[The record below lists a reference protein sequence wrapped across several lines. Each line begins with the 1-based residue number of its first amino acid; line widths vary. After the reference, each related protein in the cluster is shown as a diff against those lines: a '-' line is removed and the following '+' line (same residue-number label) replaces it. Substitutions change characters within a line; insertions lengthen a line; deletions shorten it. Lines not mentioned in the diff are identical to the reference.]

1 MNDFDLLV
9 IGAGPA
15 GYVGA
20 IRAAQLGAKVCL
32 VERADVGGVCLNRG
46 CIPTKTLTGLAELLE
61 KTRTFQKLGIRIE
74 GNVVPDLA
82 RAVQR
87 KREIVSSLVR
97 GIRTLLAAN
106 GVTLVSGEASFADQ
120 RTVEVRQAG
129 ATRELS
135 ANKILIATGS
145 EASELPNLPF
155 DGSAII
161 SSSEALELEE
171 VPRSVLVVG
180 AGAIGCEFA
189 FIFSA
194 LGSAVTVVE
203 IMDRV
208 LPLED
213 CDVSAVIEREFKKRR
228 VTLVTSDSVASSFK
242 SDSGVRCTFKNG
254 KEIEVAKVLVSVG
267 RRLNTGGL
275 RLENAGV
282 GRGEKNEV
290 AVNEAMETNV
300 AGIYAAGDVAGRK
313 MYAHSASREAIVAVS
328 NAAGQKKAMD
338 YSAVPSCVFTRPQVA
353 SVGMTEKGATDKG
366 LEVKVGVFNL
376 RGLGMAHVLDE
387 TSGMVKIVAD
397 AKTDEVLGVHIVGAH
412 ACELIHEGVVAVA
425 NKLTATALG
434 ETIHAHPTLS
444 EAVMEAAEAVHGL
457 SIHSSG

>member
-1 MNDFDLLV
+1 VKDFDLLV

-32 VERADVGGVCLNRG
+32 IERAEVGGVCLNRG
-46 CIPTKTLTGLAELLE
+46 CIPTKILTNFAELLE
-61 KTRTFQKLGIRIE
+61 KTRTFRRLGIHIE
-74 GNVVPDLA
+74 GDVAFDLA
-82 RAVQR
+82 LAMER
-87 KREIVSSLVR
+87 KREVVSTLVKGVR
-97 GIRTLLAAN
+97 ALLARHR
-106 GVTLVSGEASFADQ
+106 VTLISGEASFAED
-120 RTVEVRQAG
+120 RIVEVRQDG
-129 ATRELS
+129 ATQKLS
-135 ANKILIATGS
+135 ADKILIATGS

-161 SSSEALELEE
+161 SSTEALELEE
-171 VPRSVLVVG
+171 VPRSILVVG

-194 LGSAVTVVE
+194 LGSTVTIVE
-203 IMDRV
+203 IMERA

-213 CDVSAVIEREFKKRR
+213 HDVSTVIERECKKRR
-228 VTLVTSDSVASSFK
+228 VTLVTSDSVASCSR
-242 SDSGVRCTFKNG
+242 SGSGVRCILKSG

-267 RRLNTGGL
+267 RRLNTRGL
-275 RLENAGV
+275 CLDKAGM
-282 GRGEKNEV
+282 RCGEKNEIL
-290 AVNEAMETNV
+290 VNEAMETS
-300 AGIYAAGDVAGRK
+300 APGIYAAGDVAGRK

-328 NAAGQKKAMD
+328 NAMGQKKAMD

-353 SVGMTEKGATDKG
+353 SVGMTERAAIEKG
-366 LEVKVGVFNL
+366 LRVKVGVFNL
-376 RGLGMAHVLDE
+376 RALGRAQVLDE
-387 TSGMVKIVAD
+387 IDGMVKIVAD
-397 AKTDEVLGVHIVGAH
+397 ARTDVVLGVHIVGAH